1 MAIELDHDAGQRP
14 DQSPPGVGPRFL
26 PCPLWEVQVLG
37 SIPADESSQDRP
49 SNSIFRLRI
58 NK

>member
-1 MAIELDHDAGQRP
+1 VAIELDHDAGQRP

-37 SIPADESSQDRP
+37 SIPADESSQDRLRTP
-49 SNSIFRLRI
+49 SFA
-58 NK
+58 